1 MSILEI
7 KNLSKVYGS
16 GHTQVKAVDDISL
29 EINESE
35 IVLVMG
41 PSGSGKTTFLTMI
54 GALLKPSVGEI
65 TFNCHPELDSEPVL
79 NSIQGSINKNPGFQV
94 KPGMTIEKAINLTQM
109 SERDLP
115 AFRLKNLGF
124 VFQSFNLLSSLT
136 ALENVAVP
144 LIAAGTNKRE
154 AFKKAKAAL
163 EKLGLG
169 RRLDNLPRDLS
180 GGEKQRVS
188 IARALVNDPKII
200 LADEPTANLD
210 SKIGHEVMNLFCSI
224 GCEQQ
229 KTVIIVSH
237 DERIKDVAHRVLY
250 IEDGKLVREEKGR
263 HEEACTMKHRPAN

>member
-7 KNLSKVYGS
+7 NNLSKVYGS

-29 EINESE
+29 QINESE
-35 IVLVMG
+35 IILVMG

-54 GALLKPSVGEI
+54 GTLLKPTSGQILFDE
-65 TFNCHPELDSEPVL
+65 
-79 NSIQGSINKNPGFQV
+79 KNLA
-94 KPGMTIEKAINLTQM
+94 KM

-115 AFRLKNLGF
+115 KFRLDNLGF

-136 ALENVAVP
+136 ALENVAIP
-144 LIAAGTNKRE
+144 LIAAGVKKGE
-154 AFKKAKAAL
+154 ALRRAKDAL
-163 EKLGLG
+163 EKLELG
-169 RRLDNLPRDLS
+169 QRLSNLPRDLS

-188 IARALVNDPKII
+188 IARALVNNPKII

-210 SKIGHEVMNLFCSI
+210 SKIGHEVMTLFCSI

-237 DERIKDVAHRVLY
+237 DERIKEVAHRVLY
-250 IEDGKLVREEKGR
+250 IEDGKLIRAEKGR
-263 HEEACTMKHRPAN
+263 HAETCLMKGRH